1 MHLITY
7 IFVRNNNC
15 EKLKFWQLIAVII
28 HNNIL
33 KFESF
38 AKDRKR
44 IVTIIYL
51 FSNLERSKVRDKIE
65 KNNINSPPPK
75 KKQ

>member
-1 MHLITY
+1 MVVT
-7 IFVRNNNC
+7 
-15 EKLKFWQLIAVII
+15 I

-44 IVTIIYL
+44 IITIIYL
-51 FSNLERSKVRDKIE
+51 FLNLERPKVGDKIE
-65 KNNINSPPPK
+65 KKNVNRQKNNKNTCTINI
-75 KKQ
+75 